1 MTCKHLIFAAT
12 VGLTLLVASQSY
24 APPTTP
30 VNLGTAGNFT
40 ILSEFGISTT
50 GVTSIVGDIGVSPIF
65 STAITGFNL
74 ILDST
79 GDFSKDIQ
87 VTGKVYADDYT
98 PPTQAYLGTAIGNM
112 ETAYTDAAGR
122 APDLGHVNLNSGLIG
137 GLTLGP
143 GVYQWGSSVTISDD
157 LTLTGTANDIWIFQI
172 AGTLDLDPG
181 KKIILN
187 GAQANNIFWQVADT
201 TTLYGTSEFKGT
213 ILDKTL
219 IAMQNGATLEGR
231 MLAQTAVT
239 LIGNTVIIPT
249 IQTVPE
255 PCTVLLLGS
264 GLAGLFAWRKRSR
277 SA

>member
-1 MTCKHLIFAAT
+1 
-12 VGLTLLVASQSY
+12 
-24 APPTTP
+24 
-30 VNLGTAGNFT
+30 
-40 ILSEFGISTT
+40 
-50 GVTSIVGDIGVSPIF
+50 
-65 STAITGFNL
+65 
-74 ILDST
+74 
-79 GDFSKDIQ
+79 
-87 VTGKVYADDYT
+87 
-98 PPTQAYLGTAIGNM
+98 
-112 ETAYTDAAGR
+112 
-122 APDLGHVNLNSGLIG
+122 
-137 GLTLGP
+137 
-143 GVYQWGSSVTISDD
+143 
-157 LTLTGTANDIWIFQI
+157 
-172 AGTLDLDPG
+172 LDPG